1 MLVGSRWRLWEWR
14 VKIDRDVAE
23 EKAQANPDGK
33 LILGLLQAYRW
44 MDESLRNGMR
54 EGGYIPRTRTQTMI
68 LINLFNGVT
77 RGASLARALGVS
89 RQAIQLQINELRK
102 DGIVTQMPDPFDR
115 RANRIVFTDEGLK
128 MIRNAQQVLRGTEEI
143 LSMRLG
149 QRSMANLWRVLDT
162 EWGTVVGG
170 QPDSARR
177 RSLPVE

>member
-1 MLVGSRWRLWEWR
+1 M
-14 VKIDRDVAE
+14 KIDRGIAE
-23 EKAQANPDGK
+23 EKAEANPDGM
-33 LILGLLQAYRW
+33 LILGLLHAYRW

-54 EGGYIPRTRTQTMI
+54 ESGYTPRTRTQTMI
-68 LINLFNGVT
+68 LINLFNGIT
-77 RGASLARALGVS
+77 QGASLARALGVS

-128 MIRNAQQVLRGTEEI
+128 MIRNAQKVLRGTEEL

-149 QRSMANLWRVLDT
+149 RRAIANLWRVLDA

-170 QPDSARR
+170 QPDAARCR
-177 RSLPVE
+177 RLPVERA

>member
-1 MLVGSRWRLWEWR
+1 M
-14 VKIDRDVAE
+14 KIDRGIAE
-23 EKAQANPDGK
+23 EKAEANPDGL
-33 LILGLLQAYRW
+33 LILGLLRAYRW
-44 MDESLRNGMR
+44 MDESLLNGMR
-54 EGGYIPRTRTQTMI
+54 EGGYAPRTRTQRMI
-68 LINLFNGVT
+68 LINLSNGIT

-128 MIRNAQQVLRGTEEI
+128 MIRSAQQALRGTEEI

-149 QRSMANLWRVLDT
+149 RRAIGNLWRVLDT
-162 EWGTVVGG
+162 DWGTVIGG
-170 QPDSARR
+170 QPDTARA